1 MDELEERLKSHY
13 ESLSRAIRFAR
24 TADTKAAPALA
35 LQIALVGTLA
45 ARFEKLLAIFTEG
58 SWDIERAVL
67 LCLIAL
73 YVALLITVVVLTA
86 RVYMPMNPRTGK
98 SLIYFEDIASMKY
111 RSFKE
116 QASRMS
122 PNMIEI
128 QLLDQVHR
136 VSKIASVK
144 MHRVRWAFML
154 SVPAS
159 VLAIVLLAWGS
170 I

>member
-24 TADTKAAPALA
+24 TADTKAGPALA

-58 SWDIERAVL
+58 SWDMEK
-67 LCLIAL
+67 
-73 YVALLITVVVLTA
+73 VALLSVIVLYLIFLITVVVLTA
-86 RVYMPMNPRTGK
+86 LVYVPMNPRTGK
-98 SLIYFEDIASMKY
+98 SLIYFEDIASMEY

-122 PNMIEI
+122 PNVIEL

-159 VLAIVLLAWGS
+159 ILAIVLLAWGS